1 MSKTVDERVV
11 EMRFDNKNFEQN
23 IQTSMSTL
31 DKLKK
36 SLHLD
41 GAAKGLESVN
51 AAAQKCNMSPLSNA
65 VETVRVKFSALEVVA
80 MTALANITNSA
91 INAGKNI
98 VSAFTIDPVK
108 SGFEEYET
116 QINAVQTILANT
128 SSKGTTLEQVNNALD
143 ELNHYADMTIYNF
156 TEMTRNIGT
165 FTAAGVDLDTSVAAI
180 KGIAN
185 LAAVSGSNSQQAST
199 AMYQLSQALA
209 AGTVKLQDWNS
220 VVNAGMGGQVF
231 QDALKET
238 AKVHGIAIDEMIA
251 DEGSFRETL
260 SKGWLTSDILT
271 ETLSK
276 FTGDLNE
283 NQLRTMGYTEEQIK
297 SIIKMGQTANDAA
310 TKVKTFTQLF
320 DTLKEAAQ
328 SGWTQSWEIIVGDF
342 EKAKERLTKVS
353 DILSDI
359 INKSSDRRNAILQG
373 AFGSKWDTLTSKL
386 SAAGIETETFQ
397 NKVKQLASSHNVDL
411 DAMIEKEGSFE
422 KALKKA
428 FNDGTLDKGI
438 LKDAIKSLVN
448 DITGATEST
457 EKMANSVEDYGKI
470 VDQVIKGD
478 FGTGEAR
485 IKALTEA
492 GYDYATVQNLVNE
505 KLGSS
510 VRHLSS
516 LTEEQLKNADSLA
529 TLSDEQLKSKDY
541 TDEQIEAIR
550 DLAKQADEAGSSID
564 ELINDFEKPSGAE
577 LIWDS
582 LFNVIESVTSALA
595 AVKQAWNDTFHHGMT
610 EDEIIKE
617 RSEKL
622 YNLIEA
628 INRFTEKLKITD
640 DKAEKI
646 TRTFKGLFA
655 IIDLITTI
663 TSGGLRLAFKG
674 LSMILGAFDMDILD
688 LTANIG
694 DLLVKFHDIVLNND
708 YWIQGL
714 KIAKNTIETVVVVV
728 KKWID
733 SFMSLPIVQRNIQR
747 FDEAFRGTFS
757 SVRDYLGGGIERFND
772 FIDRVKA
779 LDNITLADV
788 SDIFKDFKD
797 NVVDY
802 FLNITGQFDSL
813 TDAIK
818 KFKDDVKKYF
828 TGVGDDVDGLKV
840 KLFEFAKAIK
850 EKFSEHIGI
859 GEILTIGVGAGI
871 IVFVKKIGDAL
882 ETLSGPF
889 DSIAGILSNFE
900 SMLGSCSKAINA
912 FALKTKS
919 QALLNVAI
927 AVGILAASLVALTLV
942 DQTKLWSAV
951 GALGALAGGLLA
963 VSAAMGI
970 IGKIGGNKGSASM
983 LGIAA
988 SLLILVKT
996 LKSMETLDSD
1006 NLWKNIGILGTMAV
1020 GLATIAG
1027 LLGKFAPQLSKGTLA
1042 LIGISVSLKIL
1053 VSALKDIDNLQLNN
1067 IDRSIEILV
1076 GAMGGLVILSVACKS
1091 IKMSSAV
1098 GILAMVVALK
1108 LFISVFND
1116 IAKLDVA
1123 KIKNSMDSLVIIF
1136 ASFAGLMVASKF
1148 AGANAAKAGVGILA
1162 MSAALLLIAG
1172 TIKILATVDNGDLKK
1187 ATDTIGKVMLIFAAV
1202 VVASNFAGTNAVK
1215 AGAMLALM
1223 SGALLILSGAILI
1236 LSHIKPDGLDQALK
1250 AIVTL
1255 EVMFAGLIA
1264 VSYLAKDCKSTL
1276 VIISTTI
1283 GLLAVALGTLSMI
1296 NSENLKAAT
1305 NAMSQVMLMF
1315 GIMVA
1320 STAIA
1325 KKANG
1330 TLIIMTGTI
1339 TILAGILA
1347 LLAGLPVDSVLG
1359 VSEALSTLLLSLSAS
1374 MMIISYAGTVVPG
1387 AYVTLGV
1394 MTLVVAG
1401 LAAIIGVLAATN
1413 VKGVLEIAEG
1423 LSVLLLSLSAS
1434 CLILSAVGAT
1444 GPASFI
1450 GIAALATL
1458 IAGVTGLMVGIGALA
1473 TYYPGMEEFVN
1484 KGISLL
1490 EAVGYGLGS
1499 FFGNVVGGFLTSS
1512 TAGLVEV
1519 GANLSAFMENAS
1531 LFFSSVQNIGE
1542 ATLTGVKALA
1552 ETVLILTAADVLQ
1565 GLTSW
1570 LTGGS
1575 SLSKFGEELVPFGE
1589 AMRDFSVAIGDMD
1602 GEVVANAATAGK
1614 ALAEMASTIPNT
1626 GGVVG
1631 FFAGNND
1638 MDAFGEQLVPF
1649 GKAMKEFGDAVT
1661 GLKADAVTEA
1671 AIAGKAMTEMA
1682 STIPNTGGVV
1692 SWFTGNNDIDTFG
1705 KKLVPFG
1712 KAMKRFGDAVDG
1724 LKAEAIVNSAT
1735 AGKALMELANTVPNT
1750 GGLVSWFTGDN
1761 DLATFGTQLVKF
1773 GSSMMDYSVAI
1784 TGIDSEA
1791 ISNSTIAG
1799 KALVELANTLP
1810 NTGGLISFFTGDN
1823 DLGTF
1828 GNSLIKFGEGIK
1840 GYSDSISGIDTG
1852 VMSSVITQVNRLVE
1866 MAKGMTD
1873 MDTSGMSG
1881 FSSALTKLGNAGID
1895 DFINAFN
1902 NASSR
1907 VTTAATTMLTTF
1919 INGAKTQQSNLTTT
1933 FTTLVTGVLTTINN
1947 YQTQFNSAGSNLMIK
1962 FVAGVKLQDTNAKT
1976 TITNIVSGCLTAIN
1990 NKQAQFNTAGSTLMV
2005 KFIGG
2010 IKSKD
2015 YETRSTFTNI
2025 LSACLTTI
2033 SNKYYEFQNAGMQC
2047 MVKLI
2052 AGVKSKENEVKTAF
2066 TGSMGSAVSGIKDY
2080 YEQFKQAGAYLV
2092 DGFAEGINQNMYKA
2106 EAKARA
2112 MARAA
2117 AEAAEEELD
2126 EHSPSKVGYR
2136 IGNFFGLGFIN
2147 AIGTY
2152 EDKAYDASASMAQ
2165 SARTGL
2171 NNAIKKMQST
2181 IDGSIDAQPT
2191 IRPVLDLSDVESK
2204 SSRLNSLFS
2213 RSQALSISTGI
2224 QAEHDS
2230 KLQNEGNSQT
2240 ASNSYNFTQNNYSPK
2255 ALSRTEIYRQTKN
2268 QFSAMER
2275 MVTT

>member
-51 AAAQKCNMSPLSNA
+51 DAAQKCNSNMTPLSNA

-98 VSAFTIDPVK
+98 VSAFTIDPIK

-143 ELNHYADMTIYNF
+143 ELNHYADLTIYNF

-165 FTAAGVDLDTSVAAI
+165 FTAAGVDLDTSVSAI

-397 NKVKQLASSHNVDL
+397 NKVKQLATNHNVDL

-457 EKMANSVEDYGKI
+457 EKMAGSVAEYGEI
-470 VDQVIKGD
+470 VNRVINGE
-478 FGTGEAR
+478 FGHGEAR
-485 IKALTEA
+485 IKALTDA

-516 LTEEQLKNADSLA
+516 LSEEQLKNADSLA
-529 TLSDEQLKSKDY
+529 ALSDEQLKNKDY
-541 TDEQIEAIR
+541 TEEQIEAIR

-564 ELINDFEKPSGAE
+564 DLISDFEKPSGAE
-577 LIWDS
+577 LLWDS
-582 LFNVIESVTSALA
+582 VLNVIDSVVNSLA

-617 RSEKL
+617 RSEKI
-622 YNLIEA
+622 YNLIVA
-628 INRFTEKLKITD
+628 LNKFTEKLKITD

-655 IIDLITTI
+655 IIDIITTI
-663 TSGGLRLAFKG
+663 TSGGLRLAFKA
-674 LSMILGAFDMDILD
+674 LSVILGAFDMDILD

-694 DLLVKFHDIVLNND
+694 DLLVKFHDFVLDNNRLTE
-708 YWIQGL
+708 GL
-714 KIAKNTIETVVVVV
+714 KIATNALKTAVALV

-733 SFMSLPIVQRNIQR
+733 SFVSLPIVQRNITR
-747 FDEAFRGTFS
+747 FDKAFQNTFS
-757 SVRDYLGGGIERFND
+757 SVKEYLGGGIERFNE
-772 FIDRVKA
+772 FIERVKA
-779 LDNITLADV
+779 LDHITLDNIG
-788 SDIFKDFKD
+788 DIFKDFKD

-813 TDAIK
+813 TDAIE

-828 TGVGDDVDGLKV
+828 TGVGEDVDGLKS
-840 KLFEFAKAIK
+840 KIFEFVKAIK
-850 EKFSEHIGI
+850 EKFSENIGI
-859 GEILTIGVGAGI
+859 GEILTVGIGAGI
-871 IVFVKKIGDAL
+871 FVFVKKIGDAL

-889 DSIAGILSNFE
+889 GSIAGILSNFE

-942 DQTKLWSAV
+942 DQSKLWSAV

-983 LGIAA
+983 IGISA

-996 LKSMETLDSD
+996 LKSMETLNSD
-1006 NLWKNIGILGTMAV
+1006 NLWKNIGILGAMAV

-1027 LLGKFAPQLSKGTLA
+1027 ILGRFAPQLSKGTLA
-1042 LIGISVSLKIL
+1042 LVGISLSLKIL

-1067 IDRSIEILV
+1067 LDRSIEILI
-1076 GAMGGLVILSVACKS
+1076 GAMGGLVILAAACKS
-1091 IKMSSAV
+1091 IKIGSAV

-1108 LFISVFND
+1108 LFIGVFDD
-1116 IAKLDVA
+1116 IAKMDVG
-1123 KIKNSMDSLVIIF
+1123 KMKSSMDTLIIIF
-1136 ASFAGLMVASKF
+1136 GSFAALMIASKF
-1148 AGANAAKAGVGILA
+1148 AGDNAAKAGVGILA
-1162 MSAALLLIAG
+1162 MSAALLLVAG

-1187 ATDTIGKVMLIFAAV
+1187 ATDTIGKVLLLFAAV
-1202 VVASNFAGTNAVK
+1202 VVTSKFAGDNAVK

-1223 SGALLILSGAILI
+1223 SGALLILSGAIVI
-1236 LSHIKPDGLDQALK
+1236 LSHITPDGLNQALK

-1255 EVMFAGLIA
+1255 ELMFAGLIA

-1276 VIISTTI
+1276 VIISSTI
-1283 GLLAVALGTLSMI
+1283 GLLAIALGTLSMI
-1296 NSENLKAAT
+1296 NPENLNAAT
-1305 NAMSQVMLMF
+1305 NAMSQVMLTF
-1315 GIMVA
+1315 SILIA
-1320 STAIA
+1320 STALA

-1330 TLIIMTGTI
+1330 TLIVMTGTV
-1339 TILAGILA
+1339 TVLAGILA

-1359 VSEALSTLLLSLSAS
+1359 VAEALSILLLSLSAS
-1374 MMIISYAGTVVPG
+1374 MLIISNAGTVAPG
-1387 AYVTLGV
+1387 AYLTLGV

-1401 LAAIIGVLAATN
+1401 LAAIIGFLAATN

-1434 CLILSAVGAT
+1434 CLILSAVGLA
-1444 GPASFI
+1444 GPAAFVGI
-1450 GIAALATL
+1450 GALTTL
-1458 IAGVTGLMVGIGALA
+1458 IIGVTGLMAGIGALA
-1473 TYYPGMEEFVN
+1473 TYYPGLEAFVN

-1499 FFGNVVGGFLTSS
+1499 FLGNIVGGFLTSATS
-1512 TAGLVEV
+1512 GLMEV
-1519 GANLSAFMENAS
+1519 GTNLSAFMVSAMP
-1531 LFFSSVQNIGE
+1531 FFIAVQTIGDNV
-1542 ATLTGVKALA
+1542 LTGVKALA
-1552 ETVLILTAADVLQ
+1552 ETVLILTAADILQ

-1570 LTGGS
+1570 FTGGS

-1589 AMRDFSVAIGDMD
+1589 AMRDFSVAIGDLD
-1602 GEVVANAATAGK
+1602 GNVVANAATAGK

-1626 GGVVG
+1626 GGLIG

-1638 MDAFGEQLVPF
+1638 MKAFGDQLEPF
-1649 GKAMKEFGDAVT
+1649 GEAMMKFGDAVD
-1661 GLKADAVTEA
+1661 GLKANAVTEA

-1682 STIPNTGGVV
+1682 ATIPNTGGLV
-1692 SWFTGNNDIDTFG
+1692 SFFTGNNDMDTFG
-1705 KKLVPFG
+1705 AKLEPFG
-1712 KAMKRFGDAVDG
+1712 KAMKDFGEAVDG
-1724 LKAEAIVNSAT
+1724 LKSDAIVNSAT
-1735 AGKALMELANTVPNT
+1735 VGKALMELASTVPNT

-1761 DLATFGTQLVKF
+1761 DLATFGMQLVDF
-1773 GSSMMDYSVAI
+1773 GKSMTDYSVAL
-1784 TGIDSEA
+1784 TGIDQEA
-1791 ISNSTIAG
+1791 IANSTIAG

-1810 NTGGLISFFTGDN
+1810 NTGGLVSWFTGDN

-1828 GNSLIKFGEGIK
+1828 GSSLIKFGEGIK
-1840 GYSDSISGIDTG
+1840 GYSDSISKIDTG
-1852 VMSSVITQVNRLVE
+1852 IMSSVITQVNRLVE
-1866 MAKGMTD
+1866 MAKGMTEL
-1873 MDTSGMSG
+1873 DTSGMSG
-1881 FSSALTKLGNAGID
+1881 FSTALTKLGQSGID
-1895 DFINAFN
+1895 AFINTFN
-1902 NASSR
+1902 NAGSR
-1907 VTTAATTMLTTF
+1907 VTAAATTM
-1919 INGAKTQQSNLTTT
+1919 INSFVSGANAQTGNLTST
-1933 FTTLVTGVLTTINN
+1933 FTSLLTGILTTINGR
-1947 YQTQFNSAGSNLMIK
+1947 QT
-1962 FVAGVKLQDTNAKT
+1962 
-1976 TITNIVSGCLTAIN
+1976 
-1990 NKQAQFNTAGSTLMV
+1990 QFNTAGLNLMV
-2005 KFIGG
+2005 KLIGG

-2015 YETRSTFTNI
+2015 YETRNAFTTI
-2025 LSACLTTI
+2025 LSACITAI

-2047 MVKLI
+2047 MVKFI
-2052 AGVKSKENEVKTAF
+2052 AGVKSKENEVRTAF
-2066 TGSMGSAVSGIKDY
+2066 TGNMGSAVSGIRGY

-2092 DGFAEGINQNMYKA
+2092 DGFADGINQNMYKA

-2117 AEAAEEELD
+2117 AEAAEDELD

-2136 IGNFFGLGFIN
+2136 IGNFFGLGFVN
-2147 AIGTY
+2147 AIDTY
-2152 EDKAYDASASMAQ
+2152 EDKAYDASANMAQ

-2171 NNAIKKMQST
+2171 SNAIAKMKDT
-2181 IDGSIDAQPT
+2181 ISDNIDAQPT
-2191 IRPVLDLSDVESK
+2191 IRPVLDLSDVTEK
-2204 SSRLNSLFS
+2204 SNRLNSLFS

-2224 QAEHDS
+2224 QASQER
-2230 KLQNEGNSQT
+2230 KLQNEGSGQS